1 VVRIALK
8 QLGLLAQVSAHQPEE
23 VVDRL
28 LLAAGGAIAMV
39 QEEDHVVRSAGA
51 HDVSVQGANLGER
64 KRINT

>member
-1 VVRIALK
+1 
-8 QLGLLAQVSAHQPEE
+8 
-23 VVDRL
+23 
-28 LLAAGGAIAMV
+28 MV